1 MKKVLSLVLALML
14 VLSCFGSIALAD
26 DVPTLKVLVRHDP
39 RCPKIGELD
48 NYKRA
53 EEAAGVKIEW
63 EYITSDAW
71 KEQKSLVLASGDL
84 PDIFFG
90 TQTIHPADILANIE
104 YFIPLDELVA
114 EYGDQIQEMWEV
126 YPSSKIANTMPD
138 GKVYGIGRYMPN
150 RPTTLIGNYIN
161 KVWLDNLGLAVPT
174 TLEELEQVLIAFRD
188 QDADGDGDTTDE
200 VPILALSPSDAK
212 RGIQAFRGYF
222 QAENCVENEFGV
234 IDGKVTFMPATE
246 EYRQWIEWSH
256 WLLEEGLINPDCVTL
271 DRATWTA
278 MLGDANGAAGGV
290 ICTWTNDEA
299 GANMDDF
306 VVLDIQEGPNGK
318 AYMAGNKANLACG
331 VSQWCAASITVNCE
345 NPEAAMRWINYFYD
359 DANGAEAANGPVG
372 LVYEIDENGV
382 YRFMEDQYETT
393 GYHIYD
399 NWYYSLGDQNM
410 GWISP
415 EFEKNY
421 FPPTPIEERKY
432 TVDQA
437 YLDNVRDESFIVPPM
452 VFDRDSND
460 RAIEIKTDIDKL
472 LKETVADWFVN
483 GITDEQW
490 NEYLKQ
496 LDKMGL
502 QEYIEIYQT
511 RLDEIRGN

>member
-39 RCPKIGELD
+39 RSPHLD
-48 NYKRA
+48 TLSNYARI
-53 EEAAGVKIEW
+53 EEKAGVKIEW
-63 EYITSDAW
+63 EFVTADAW

-126 YPSSKIANTMPD
+126 YPSSKIACTMPD

-150 RPTTLIGNYIN
+150 RPATLIGTYIN
-161 KVWLDNLGLAVPT
+161 KVWLDNLGLEMPT
-174 TLEELEQVLIAFRD
+174 TLEEFEKCLIAFRD
-188 QDADGDGDTTDE
+188 EDADGDGDKDDE
-200 VPILALSPSDAK
+200 IPFLALSPSDGK

-222 QAENCVENEFGV
+222 QADNCVENEFGV

-246 EYRQWIEWSH
+246 EYRQWIEWCH
-256 WLLEEGLINPDCVTL
+256 WLVEEKLINEDCVTL

-278 MLGDANGAAGGV
+278 MLGDANGPAGGV
-290 ICTWTNDEA
+290 ITTWAKNEA
-299 GANMDDF
+299 GINEDQYE
-306 VVLDIQEGPNGK
+306 VLDIAEGPNGK
-318 AYMAGNKANLACG
+318 AYMAANKGNLACG
-331 VSQWCAASITVNCE
+331 VAQWCAAAITVNCKD
-345 NPEAAMRWINYFYD
+345 PEAAMRWINCFYED
-359 DANGAEAANGPVG
+359 EEGAQAYMGPLG
-372 LVYEIDENGV
+372 TTCYIDEEG
-382 YRFMEDQYETT
+382 YFHYMEDDYETT

-399 NWYYSLGDQNM
+399 NWYYSLGDQNP
-410 GWISP
+410 GWVSP
-415 EFEKNY
+415 EYEKY
-421 FPPTPIEERKY
+421 VLPSPIEELKY
-432 TVDQA
+432 DVDQA
-437 YLDNVRDESFIVPPM
+437 YLDNIRDESFIVPPL

-460 RAIEIKTDIDKL
+460 RQIEIKTDIDKL
-472 LKETVADWFVN
+472 LKETVADWLIN
-483 GITDEQW
+483 GITDDQW
-490 NEYLKQ
+490 AEYLKQ

-502 QEYIEIYQT
+502 EEYIEIYQN
-511 RLDEIRGN
+511 RLDEVRGA